1 MTSNHCFSR
10 IGRQNMRHSTWLW
23 ALSMIGNLLALPVVM
38 LLATGENLERVNE
51 LNYLA
56 SCLSNL
62 YFTNRVIVLAF
73 AAIVAS
79 VGALVV
85 GITNFRYLLHKNM
98 VDTYHSIPVKRQT
111 LFFVNWL
118 NGFLIWFVPF
128 ALNLVLTMIISA
140 AKAGSLMKRI
150 RVLEKAQGYMGIY
163 HDPSEL
169 SRYTIGG
176 LLGGMLTDAL
186 LVLVVF
192 LLIYHLTIV
201 AMMLCGNVLNVLVT
215 EVILGGGVMALYGVI
230 LALCE
235 AFWDTFLTSVVTL
248 HRGLQYASPFVSSVM
263 MMVSR
268 MNYYDDTAGF
278 WGEWWTYLIV
288 NGVIALALL
297 CLAAFLYQR
306 RPSELAEQGLRSKWA
321 KYPLQILIS
330 MFAGIAGWWIFYFF
344 SATTRDAYNTIWG
357 CFGIVIGAVIIFG
370 AMDVVN
376 NMDFKAFF
384 RNKLVM
390 AITVAFT
397 ILLCLSVRL
406 DWYGYDKYLPRQEQ
420 IAEIG
425 VYHTNYRSDSRQYYR
440 ENLSDQT
447 HPVNQMHITDT
458 ELAYQLL
465 AGCVGTEQQ
474 VTGESS
480 LYLEDMVSPEELQAR
495 NRREAIYVRVTL
507 QSGKT
512 YYRYYRISKVYEEV
526 LRQVLES
533 PEYVQVCYALDDD
546 FLLNAN
552 YLQLESSVYN
562 DLSERIAGENESF
575 AGFARLFTEAY
586 QRDIELHPEVLT
598 TQGGNQLCTL
608 DGRGDYYFCI
618 NINENMTATL
628 AALRSFGFEKIIS
641 PVSPEE
647 VDRILLPVIWAV
659 DADEEAEE
667 WDKKQAA
674 AEYGPNSDNPKVQR
688 KIEDGSWVY
697 SNRYGYCAVVK
708 DPVAIRSILSAPGLR
723 YRTGYSLFG
732 GDSLEG
738 IMYLD
743 CPGYDLIDAW
753 LDYEQLPD
761 SVRDNVYFQ

>member
-38 LLATGENLERVNE
+38 LLATGENLEGANE

-73 AAIVAS
+73 AAIVAA

-263 MMVSR
+263 
-268 MNYYDDTAGF
+268 
-278 WGEWWTYLIV
+278 
-288 NGVIALALL
+288 
-297 CLAAFLYQR
+297 
-306 RPSELAEQGLRSKWA
+306 
-321 KYPLQILIS
+321 
-330 MFAGIAGWWIFYFF
+330 
-344 SATTRDAYNTIWG
+344 
-357 CFGIVIGAVIIFG
+357 IFG
-370 AMDVVN
+370 P
-376 NMDFKAFF
+376 
-384 RNKLVM
+384 VM
-390 AITVAFT
+390 
-397 ILLCLSVRL
+397 
-406 DWYGYDKYLPRQEQ
+406 
-420 IAEIG
+420 
-425 VYHTNYRSDSRQYYR
+425 
-440 ENLSDQT
+440 
-447 HPVNQMHITDT
+447 
-458 ELAYQLL
+458 
-465 AGCVGTEQQ
+465 
-474 VTGESS
+474 
-480 LYLEDMVSPEELQAR
+480 
-495 NRREAIYVRVTL
+495 
-507 QSGKT
+507 
-512 YYRYYRISKVYEEV
+512 
-526 LRQVLES
+526 
-533 PEYVQVCYALDDD
+533 
-546 FLLNAN
+546 
-552 YLQLESSVYN
+552 
-562 DLSERIAGENESF
+562 
-575 AGFARLFTEAY
+575 
-586 QRDIELHPEVLT
+586 
-598 TQGGNQLCTL
+598 
-608 DGRGDYYFCI
+608 
-618 NINENMTATL
+618 
-628 AALRSFGFEKIIS
+628 
-641 PVSPEE
+641 
-647 VDRILLPVIWAV
+647 
-659 DADEEAEE
+659 
-667 WDKKQAA
+667 
-674 AEYGPNSDNPKVQR
+674 
-688 KIEDGSWVY
+688 
-697 SNRYGYCAVVK
+697 
-708 DPVAIRSILSAPGLR
+708 
-723 YRTGYSLFG
+723 
-732 GDSLEG
+732 
-738 IMYLD
+738 
-743 CPGYDLIDAW
+743 
-753 LDYEQLPD
+753 
-761 SVRDNVYFQ
+761 